1 MGRLERWQI
10 ITWNESISDA
20 NLTTV
25 PVWARNSVSSNT
37 SQIILDVRFPR
48 KRKKNNGG
56 VDNKNNI
63 RSNNERRGGRGTQVI
78 ASITPLHR
86 VDPFVGIT
94 RGSKEVDYKTLAKGF
109 VWIAPVKRE
118 IAGPR
123 REANNSY

>member
-10 ITWNESISDA
+10 IALNESISYA
-20 NLTTV
+20 NLATV
-25 PVWARNSVSSNT
+25 PVCARNFSLPANHSGWG
-37 SQIILDVRFPR
+37 FPR

-94 RGSKEVDYKTLAKGF
+94 RGSREVDYKTLAKGF
-109 VWIAPVKRE
+109 V
-118 IAGPR
+118 
-123 REANNSY
+123 